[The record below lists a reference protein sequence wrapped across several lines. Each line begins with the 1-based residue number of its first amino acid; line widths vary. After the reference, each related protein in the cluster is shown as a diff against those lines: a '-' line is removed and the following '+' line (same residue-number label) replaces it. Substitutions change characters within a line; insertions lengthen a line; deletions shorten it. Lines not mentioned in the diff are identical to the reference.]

1 MNGMPTDKPF
11 QQLLD
16 FSRRRVSLV
25 QQTQEILPLVRD
37 VTAAIMWHI
46 ITFFGGDFRR
56 QDASAVMAVP
66 EAGVAR

>member
-1 MNGMPTDKPF
+1 MPTDKPF

-56 QDASAVMAVP
+56 LKACAVMVVP
-66 EAGVAR
+66 PAGVAR